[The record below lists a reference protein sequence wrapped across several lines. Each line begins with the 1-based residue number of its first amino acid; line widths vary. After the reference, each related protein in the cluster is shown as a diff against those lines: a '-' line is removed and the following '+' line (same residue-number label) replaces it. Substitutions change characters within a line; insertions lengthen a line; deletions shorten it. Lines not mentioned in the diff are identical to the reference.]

1 MENLN
6 NSGQQP
12 VDQNTGGP
20 LEGMSP
26 QFTNMPGNDVNEEN
40 AVYAELGLD
49 GQPDVMNPGDEEASD
64 TILYT
69 DNAVA
74 TDMTDMVAETATDD
88 TLPAEFYND
97 LDNVSEA
104 RMDAEMDQLGD
115 DENTD
120 SEADA
125 RNAEYGENF
134 NGRA

>member
-6 NSGQQP
+6 NSDQQLNE
-12 VDQNTGGP
+12 QNTGGP

-26 QFTNMPGNDVNEEN
+26 QFNNMPGNDVNEEN
-40 AVYAELGLD
+40 AVYAEFGLD

-74 TDMTDMVAETATDD
+74 TDMTDMVAETETDD

-97 LDNVSEA
+97 PDNVSEA
-104 RMDAEMDQLGD
+104 HMEAEMDMLGD
-115 DENTD
+115 EEGGE

>member
-6 NSGQQP
+6 NSDQQLNE
-12 VDQNTGGP
+12 QNTGGP

-26 QFTNMPGNDVNEEN
+26 QFNNMPGNDVNEEN
-40 AVYAELGLD
+40 AVYAEFGLD

-74 TDMTDMVAETATDD
+74 TDMTDMVAETETDD

-97 LDNVSEA
+97 PDNVSEA
-104 RMDAEMDQLGD
+104 RMEAEMDMLGD
-115 DENTD
+115 EEGGE
-120 SEADA
+120 SEDDA